1 MNDIV
6 HIKSNKKRTTSMTN
20 KDSLQPFE
28 KNESINSIGMSQLMD
43 DLQLIIN
50 SAKVRVASVANAEL
64 TMMYWHI
71 GKRINSE
78 ILGNQRAEYG
88 KQIVSTLSTQLQRL
102 YGNKGFEARSI
113 RRMMQFAS
121 RFDDEKI
128 VTTLSRQLSWSHI
141 IEVLPLKDTLQ
152 CEFYLTLCASE
163 RWGVR
168 KLRKEIDSMLYER
181 TAVATKPDEL
191 VKRELADLRDN
202 NVVSPDLVFKSPY
215 FLEFA
220 GLKGMYSE
228 KNLEDSLIVHLE
240 QFMLELGNGF
250 TFVARQK
257 RMIIDGEDF
266 YLDLLFYHR
275 RLHRLIA
282 IDLKLGRFMP
292 QYKGQMELYLRWLEA
307 HEMEPGE
314 ESPLGLLLCTEG
326 SKEQIELLQ
335 LDKAGIKVAQYMTEL
350 PPRELLIQQIRKSL
364 DIAKELGQE
373 NVMKK
378 LPNEE

>member
-1 MNDIV
+1 MNYIV

-282 IDLKLGRFMP
+282 IDLKLGRFKP

>member
-1 MNDIV
+1 MNYIV

-28 KNESINSIGMSQLMD
+28 KNESINSIDMSQLMD

-282 IDLKLGRFMP
+282 IDLKLGRFKP

>member
-28 KNESINSIGMSQLMD
+28 KNESISSIGMSQLMD

-282 IDLKLGRFMP
+282 IDLKLGRFKP